1 MKPSIETWHQAEAA
15 LKSGRFDD
23 ARTAYSAL
31 LEDPAWR
38 VPARLRLSAVA
49 SAQGQVREA
58 VAQALAGFAARAG
71 SDAVLLEALARR
83 LVEVGE
89 LEAAVACAAD
99 PVVQGSD
106 DPAVLAGESGSG

>member
-15 LKSGRFDD
+15 LKGGRFAD
-23 ARTAYSAL
+23 ARVAYSAL

-58 VAQALAGFAARAG
+58 VAQALAGFAARDG
-71 SDAVLLEALARR
+71 SDQSHAGTPARVSAPAGTQACTRAIALTSRR
-83 LVEVGE
+83 TW
-89 LEAAVACAAD
+89 
-99 PVVQGSD
+99 
-106 DPAVLAGESGSG
+106 